1 MSSVYLLEYCA
12 FATLHSPIEA
22 GVWIPALVFF
32 IVCLNSDDLRR
43 RKTLGVR
50 MMPGSGVFLPMK
62 RVVPLD
68 AMAMVDD
75 DLLSDAGAPGKAV
88 LSAASRGR

>member
-1 MSSVYLLEYCA
+1 MR
-12 FATLHSPIEA
+12 T
-22 GVWIPALVFF
+22 
-32 IVCLNSDDLRR
+32 SDDLRR

-50 MMPGSGVFLPMK
+50 MMPGGGVFLPMK

-75 DLLSDAGAPGKAV
+75 GLLSDAGTV
-88 LSAASRGR
+88 HWLNAATLEPA

>member
-1 MSSVYLLEYCA
+1 VL
-12 FATLHSPIEA
+12 
-22 GVWIPALVFF
+22 IPVL
-32 IVCLNSDDLRR
+32 ICYPPRYLNSDDLRR

-75 DLLSDAGAPGKAV
+75 DLLSDAGAFG
-88 LSAASRGR
+88 S

>member
-1 MSSVYLLEYCA
+1 MFLSGLCELGLTVVSSASLPLSTRYLK
-12 FATLHSPIEA
+12 H
-22 GVWIPALVFF
+22 GVDSRVDIFTALV
-32 IVCLNSDDLRR
+32 LNSDDLRR

-75 DLLSDAGAPGKAV
+75 DLLSDAGALG
-88 LSAASRGR
+88 S

>member
-1 MSSVYLLEYCA
+1 M
-12 FATLHSPIEA
+12 
-22 GVWIPALVFF
+22 
-32 IVCLNSDDLRR
+32 RR

-50 MMPGSGVFLPMK
+50 MMPGGGVFLPMK

-75 DLLSDAGAPGKAV
+75 DLLSDAGAF
-88 LSAASRGR
+88 GRTSPDRISSIKGSITECWCSLEAPTNI